1 MKKVLPLFAVLL
13 LAACASDPEV
23 VGERVTLENG
33 EVHVCGEGDDLPE
46 CKDYNNLTYSE
57 NLKMK
62 EPTDQQME
70 TEAAKVREETPAQLD
85 RTITELEQNPEA
97 LDTVAE

>member
-1 MKKVLPLFAVLL
+1 MKKLLPVLGALL
-13 LAACASDPEV
+13 IAACANDPQV

-33 EVHVCGEGDDLPE
+33 EVYVCGEGDDLPE
-46 CKDYNNLTYSE
+46 CRDYNNLTYSE

-62 EPTDQQME
+62 EPTDKQMA
-70 TEAAKVREETPAQLD
+70 TEAGKVREETPAQLE
-85 RTITELEQNPEA
+85 RTITELEQNPDT